1 MGHNDHIDFDLHNHL
16 TATIESGFL
25 DEIAHKNAIGVA
37 RQVIHR
43 GLDSLSPKQRTVYE
57 NVIIPA
63 LKSARDEFNMQEIF
77 NRNPD

>member
-16 TATIESGFL
+16 AAAIESGFL
-25 DEIAHKNAIGVA
+25 DEFAHKDAIGVA

-43 GLDSLSPKQRTVYE
+43 GLDSLSPKQRTIYE
-57 NVIIPA
+57 NTVIPA
-63 LKSARDEFNMQEIF
+63 LKYAYDELNTQEIL